1 MQPRQ
6 KFFSCYENFVVTAS
20 GNKLEKI
27 AMSLIISA
35 FHPKAL
41 NVVCET
47 GRSSGSTRTY
57 QPSRFYTVAK
67 RISLI
72 SNLVRLDGFYSYG
85 DSAGFTPVFPFNSLR
100 EAEKPITKAK
110 LSN

>member
-6 KFFSCYENFVVTAS
+6 KFFSYYENFVVTAS

-47 GRSSGSTRTY
+47 GRSSGSTLTY
-57 QPSRFYTVAK
+57 LA
-67 RISLI
+67 
-72 SNLVRLDGFYSYG
+72 
-85 DSAGFTPVFPFNSLR
+85 FPFLHSGKEN
-100 EAEKPITKAK
+100 KF
-110 LSN
+110 NF